1 MSNKYIKREYRKY
14 MKANDLTGF
23 SVKIKESDL
32 YILAEKNL
40 VVETKKVL
48 KYYRGQ
54 LEEYIKIDPLF
65 QITLEPYK
73 VSPSAPKIVKEMAYW
88 SEKAG
93 VGPMASVAGAIAE
106 FVGRDLLKFSSQIIV
121 ENGGDIFLSSKK
133 ERIISIFAGESKW
146 SNKLGILVPP
156 SQFLGICTSSATV
169 GPSLS
174 FGKADA
180 VVIVSNSAIFAD
192 ALATAVG
199 NMIQKPEDINLGIEY
214 AKGFPEV
221 HEVIIIFREYLG
233 IWGRYE
239 ILKI

>member
-1 MSNKYIKREYRKY
+1 MSNKYVKREYRRY
-14 MKANDLTGF
+14 MKSSDLISF
-23 SVKIKESDL
+23 PVKIKESDL

-40 VVETKKVL
+40 EKEAEKIL
-48 KYYRGQ
+48 EYYRGQ

-65 QITLEPYK
+65 QITLEPHK
-73 VSPSAPKIVKEMAYW
+73 VLPCAPKIAKEMAYW

-106 FVGRDLLKFSSQIIV
+106 FVGKDLLKLSSQVIV

-133 ERIISIFAGESKW
+133 ERIVSIFAGESPW

-156 SQFLGICTSSATV
+156 SQALGICTSSATV

-174 FGKADA
+174 FGNADA
-180 VVIVSNSAIFAD
+180 VVIVSKSAIFAD

-199 NMIQKPEDINLGIEY
+199 NMIQKPEDIDLGIEY
-214 AKGFPEV
+214 AKGFKEV
-221 HEVIIIFREYLG
+221 FEVIIILG
-233 IWGRYE
+233 EHLGVWGRYE
-239 ILKI
+239 IVKI